1 MNTDLKENISKEVLQ
16 HSLEESGLELTLSED
31 TAFEQLREYIRWLMA
46 HRMDFLLSLM
56 YRLDIPESAI
66 KKALFP
72 GNPEEPDVA
81 LANLIIQRQ
90 LNRIETRKKYSSD
103 TPPLLGEMEW

>member
-16 HSLEESGLELTLSED
+16 HSLEESGYELNLSEES
-31 TAFEQLREYIRWLMA
+31 AFEQLREYIRWLLA
-46 HRMDFLLSLM
+46 HKMDFLLSLM